1 MLDSLSTLFQ
11 TFCEKCAIHLPNNKF
26 HSSRLMSHQHRQLSR
41 KYPLA
46 FLATFNH
53 EGFSREMRMHVSGH
67 EVNRVAALYY
77 CGQVGW
83 VPELA
88 NGHRRIRNS
97 NLSDDV
103 SEGRQY
109 RLALSC
115 VEWTAACCLRLNFFF
130 PRYRWVRL
138 SENLSP
144 SIRPAIHSG
153 RPDFQ
158 QYFHW
163 KMVQNRKTPTEFQFE
178 RHPRRLPISGEHSV
192 STFLS
197 GKSPREA
204 FRIHLWYTL
213 LWSGEIERSGATS
226 YEYEGCLTSRPH

>member
-1 MLDSLSTLFQ
+1 
-11 TFCEKCAIHLPNNKF
+11 
-26 HSSRLMSHQHRQLSR
+26 MSHQHRQLSR

-53 EGFSREMRMHVSGH
+53 EGVSREMRMHVSGH

-109 RLALSC
+109 GLALSC
-115 VEWTAACCLRLNFFF
+115 VEWTAACAWDWTSFFLVIGEFVYLKIYHLQLGQRSILVARIFSNIFIERWFVTERLQRNFNSKGTHADCRLAVNICFDIFVREKPTRSIPYPFMIYASVKRRNREIWSYELR
-130 PRYRWVRL
+130 
-138 SENLSP
+138 
-144 SIRPAIHSG
+144 I
-153 RPDFQ
+153 
-158 QYFHW
+158 
-163 KMVQNRKTPTEFQFE
+163 
-178 RHPRRLPISGEHSV
+178 RRLLNESTALIIPDRGAQRIVNEISCE
-192 STFLS
+192 
-197 GKSPREA
+197 KS
-204 FRIHLWYTL
+204 
-213 LWSGEIERSGATS
+213 
-226 YEYEGCLTSRPH
+226 